1 MRDNFL
7 HNPSFNPQQNGE
19 FRGQERVGGKD
30 IQFLISN
37 LHIYKMVKLAK
48 FKIINN
54 KMWTSYL

>member
-1 MRDNFL
+1 MKDNFL

-19 FRGQERVGGKD
+19 SWGQERVWGKD

-37 LHIYKMVKLAK
+37 LHILKTVKLAK

-54 KMWTSYL
+54 KM